1 MSDELDEGFAEVL
14 ESAARLQELVPDA
27 VLVGGSAAAFYAR
40 HRLSYDHDHVVQSL
54 HDRFDVVFDA
64 LDREGDF
71 VLARAIP
78 QKIIL
83 GELGGI
89 EVGIRQLIR
98 KRPLEV
104 QQIELPSGKK
114 LTIPTEAETVRIK
127 SYLIVK
133 RNQVRD
139 YLDVAAMSSRYGAP
153 SVAEWISGIDDYY
166 TDDTA
171 PPGSSPVLTQLMRQL
186 LDPQPRDSR
195 TLKDLGGY
203 KGLASR
209 WSDWDRVREECREIT
224 AEILGNS

>member
-1 MSDELDEGFAEVL
+1 MTSELDRGFAEVL
-14 ESAARLQELVPDA
+14 ESAARLQRLVPDA

-54 HDRFDVVFDA
+54 NDRFDVVFDA

-83 GELGGI
+83 EELGGI
-89 EVGIRQLIR
+89 EVGIKQLIR

-104 QQIELPSGKK
+104 QQVELPSGAMLK
-114 LTIPTEAETVRIK
+114 IPTEAETVRIK

-139 YLDVAAMSSRYGAP
+139 YLDVAAMSARYGARC
-153 SVAEWISGIDDYY
+153 VAEWVGEIDEFY

-171 PPGSSPVLTQLMRQL
+171 PLGAKPVLTQLMRQL
-186 LDPQPRDSR
+186 QDPQPRDSR
-195 TLKDLGGY
+195 TLKDLRGY
-203 KGLASR
+203 KGLASQ
-209 WSDWDRVREECREIT
+209 WSDWDRVSEECRML
-224 AEILGNS
+224 AEALLQD